1 MLTFGFNFLL
11 NNLGKSFVDNVVK
24 ERVRPKIG
32 SVVYCEL
39 LFGAGDHSGIYLGR
53 DKIAHLD
60 GGGQIEVV
68 SSSVF
73 LDRLGGFN
81 SAISIYVSCRDSS
94 PVGNKK
100 YAERAR
106 NHIGVSRDYNVILDN
121 CHQFTS
127 GCITGDFENADNFM
141 WMLKHTASKSL
152 DVNNWLV
159 WER

>member
-1 MLTFGFNFLL
+1 MAIFGFVWPLS
-11 NNLGKSFVDNVVK
+11 NLVESFVDNSFKRKVK
-24 ERVRPKIG
+24 PKVG

-39 LFGAGDHSGIYLGR
+39 AFGIGEHSGIYLGR
-53 DKIAHLD
+53 NRIAHLD
-60 GGGQIEVV
+60 GSGLIESA
-68 SSSVF
+68 SSSKF

-81 SAISIYVSCRDSS
+81 SAISIYVSCHGGRS
-94 PVGNKK
+94 VGNKE

-106 NHIGVSRDYNVILDN
+106 NYIGGKRDYNVILDN

-141 WMLKHTASKSL
+141 WMLKHTTSKSL